1 MTCNGLSRTLIER
14 ATDLSYMAREA
25 TETIPLKPETK
36 ELIRERK
43 PDGWTYDYWLQR
55 QLGIVEQ

>member
-1 MTCNGLSRTLIER
+1 
-14 ATDLSYMAREA
+14 MAREA